1 MTREEVTG
9 VRDLTLSSWMRRNLP
24 DSSTGFQV
32 TDIDFLLR
40 NWRSKKMM
48 LLEIKTFHAPLKKW
62 QQIVFSDLDLYIK
75 KGVEAV
81 NNGWQYLGWHIIMFE
96 EKDFSKKVFFDD
108 KEITEEELKN
118 ILSF

>member
-9 VRDLTLSSWMRRNLP
+9 TRDLTLSSWIRRNLP
-24 DSSTGFQV
+24 DSSTGYLV
-32 TDIDFLLR
+32 TDIDFLLHNFR
-40 NWRSKKMM
+40 TKKMM

-62 QQIVFSDLDLYIK
+62 QENVFRALDFYIK
-75 KGVEAV
+75 TGVEAAD
-81 NNGWQYLGWHIIMFE
+81 NGWQYLGWHLIMFE